1 MNKEKISALETKR
14 IGSMIGRVV
23 KHFKEKLYLV
33 LDVCENTETGE
44 LMVFYKSLCGHNQN
58 YVRNAK
64 MFASEVD
71 HEKYPEVTQK
81 YRFELLED
89 YDKS

>member
-1 MNKEKISALETKR
+1 MEKEKITASETKR
-14 IGSMIGRVV
+14 ISSMVGRVV

-44 LMVFYKSLCGHNQN
+44 LMVFYKALYGHNQN

-64 MFASEVD
+64 MFVSEVD
-71 HEKYPEVTQK
+71 HEKYPEVKQK
-81 YRFELLED
+81 YRFELVE
-89 YDKS
+89 Y